1 MCSIAMLF
9 LLLTDWEMM
18 KSEAYMILPIIPFL
32 VIIGIFL
39 ITRVKKLKEFYIEL
53 KEEADIEFEQARVE
67 REAYLKAHPYLE
79 AEEFFK
85 KARADGITDAETKA
99 GAARLLLYARNNNI
113 SGTDEEIIKRFKIGK
128 EYVIKF
134 ETLERLEALRKRE
147 YELFEHH
154 TRYAAFSYGQKSIQ
168 YCQDKINQAQKI
180 IYQCEC
186 DEESVRSGG
195 EATYMLGKQKESS
208 WALHGGIANGIAGGA
223 AGIAVAVDTE
233 RRNIEKRQNNANL
246 VSSIAAVSA
255 MQLEKI
261 YKRKNSAQNDVKYWK
276 EKLEEAKLL
285 LVGDYDNQQLIE
297 MLKPE
302 VKSYEVSET
311 GAVTL
316 KVEVHSTSELYIYDD
331 VRAVVDGCIKV
342 ILKVDNEVVGSAVCV
357 LPFGGM
363 SCSTTVYGICLEPE
377 RRAQEYTFDF
387 QPENLWVTE
396 TKV

>member
-1 MCSIAMLF
+1 
-9 LLLTDWEMM
+9 
-18 KSEAYMILPIIPFL
+18 
-32 VIIGIFL
+32 
-39 ITRVKKLKEFYIEL
+39 
-53 KEEADIEFEQARVE
+53 
-67 REAYLKAHPYLE
+67 
-79 AEEFFK
+79 
-85 KARADGITDAETKA
+85 
-99 GAARLLLYARNNNI
+99 YARNNNI